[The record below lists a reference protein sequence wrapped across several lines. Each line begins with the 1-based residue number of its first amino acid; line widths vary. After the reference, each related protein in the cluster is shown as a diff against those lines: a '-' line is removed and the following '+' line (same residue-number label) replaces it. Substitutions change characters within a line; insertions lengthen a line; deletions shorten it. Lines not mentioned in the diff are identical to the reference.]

1 MCYPLEQGTACVRPC
16 WCRCRYHCDSDSSQ
30 WPGPHMG
37 RSELTAATS
46 AANLRS
52 VTMHRLFTLLAVAP
66 PSQPPHSLHHPQF
79 VLHIF
84 LFVSLT
90 KRSDLL
96 LNSIGF
102 VSLIKC
108 LGILIVRDA
117 SSQQCQHN
125 DRWCLRV
132 SADDATNNTA
142 ADDAR
147 QATHVRCFCQLNAAL
162 TG

>member
-1 MCYPLEQGTACVRPC
+1 MA
-16 WCRCRYHCDSDSSQ
+16 
-30 WPGPHMG
+30 GPYMG
-37 RSELTAATS
+37 RSELTTVLSFSREPALGDNTS
-46 AANLRS
+46 ALHPCCCCTAFS
-52 VTMHRLFTLLAVAP
+52 TPTQ
-66 PSQPPHSLHHPQF
+66 SHSLHHPQF